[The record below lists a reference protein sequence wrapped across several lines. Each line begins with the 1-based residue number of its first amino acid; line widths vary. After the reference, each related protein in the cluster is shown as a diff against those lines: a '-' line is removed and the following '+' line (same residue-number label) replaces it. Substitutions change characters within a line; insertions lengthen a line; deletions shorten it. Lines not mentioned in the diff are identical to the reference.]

1 MTQKANQQRES
12 RADRLA
18 DALKIL
24 QDKMELIKQEGEI
37 APPGCCILRY
47 QAKGKAQTYWYYKLQ
62 ATHKIFPT
70 KSGELSKYKHLGVAG
85 SPAHVEAVMQMSRRT
100 QLDALS
106 RSFDSLIDSWSDV
119 YGSNKKAVRPNC
131 PRRADSQAHQE
142 RAS

>member
-1 MTQKANQQRES
+1 MTKKNSQELES

-24 QDKMELIKQEGEI
+24 QNKMELIKKEGEI

-47 QAKGKAQTYWYYKLQ
+47 QARGKAQTYWYYKLQ
-62 ATHKIFPT
+62 ATEKIFPT

-119 YGSNKKAVRPNC
+119 YGSNKKEPPLNSR
-131 PRRADSQAHQE
+131 
-142 RAS
+142 

>member
-1 MTQKANQQRES
+1 MTKKANQELES

-24 QDKMELIKQEGEI
+24 QDKMELIKEEGEI

-62 ATHKIFPT
+62 ATEKIFPT
-70 KSGELSKYKHLGVAG
+70 KTGGLSKYKHLGVAG

-100 QLDALS
+100 QLDALA
-106 RSFDSLIDSWSDV
+106 RSFDSLMDSWSDV
-119 YGSNKKAVRPNC
+119 YGSNKKEPDPVSR
-131 PRRADSQAHQE
+131 
-142 RAS
+142 